1 MADFQFPN
9 NYPPL
14 AGAPARPT
22 AGTTPASTA
31 PKTSIWNREIE
42 FTPAFGGKEKQQF
55 FHLLAA
61 LMEAGL
67 SITESLEVIQSQLQ
81 KKKSQAIVQ
90 ALTAALNQ
98 GLAFSEAAAAQP
110 KYFSKF
116 EIYSLKMGERAG
128 QMVQVLTDL
137 ATYHEKRIRLQR
149 KFTQAMSYP
158 AVVIMIAG
166 GVLFFMIHYVVP
178 MFSDI
183 FKRFDAELP
192 KITQLVLALSDF
204 SARFGWWII
213 LGMVAAVAVGTQARK
228 QASVKRVASIAVSKI
243 PLLGGIL
250 RKIQLSR
257 FCYTLALMLRA
268 KVSLDQALELMQEII
283 QYHPLQSTIPSIRK
297 DIIEGNTLYDALRKH
312 AIFPSVMMQMVK
324 VGEKTAS
331 LDKMIDNLA
340 KNLEEEGEA
349 SISTLTS
356 LLEPLLIVVLGLVVG
371 IILVSMYLPMFELSN
386 AISA

>member
-1 MADFQFPN
+1 MAQFKIPSN
-9 NYPPL
+9 FSPTV
-14 AGAPARPT
+14 AAAPAVQATR
-22 AGTTPASTA
+22 TPGTA

-42 FTPAFGGKEKQQF
+42 FSAPFGGKEKQQF
-55 FHLLAA
+55 FQLLSA

-67 SITESLEVIQSQLQ
+67 SITESLEVIEGQLQ
-81 KKKSQAIVQ
+81 KKRSQEIVQ
-90 ALTAALNQ
+90 LLTEQLHQGMAL
-98 GLAFSEAAAAQP
+98 SEAAAAQS

-116 EIYSLKMGERAG
+116 EIYSLRMGERAG
-128 QMVQVLTDL
+128 QMVQVLHDL

-158 AVVIMIAG
+158 AVVIAIAG
-166 GVLFFMIHYVVP
+166 GVLFFMINYVVP

-192 KITQLVLALSDF
+192 KITQIVLSLSEF
-204 SARFGWWII
+204 SGRFGWWMI
-213 LGMVAAVAVGTQARK
+213 LALLALVIAGIQLRK
-228 QASVKRVASIAVSKI
+228 QAAVQKVVSSTFAKI
-243 PLLGGIL
+243 PILGGIIL
-250 RKIQLSR
+250 KIQLSR
-257 FCYTLALMLRA
+257 FCYTLALMLRS

-283 QYHPLQSTIPSIRK
+283 QYYPLRKTIPLIRQ
-297 DIIEGNTLYDALRKH
+297 DIVEGNTLYDALRKH
-312 AIFPSVMMQMVK
+312 KIFPSVMTQMVK
-324 VGEKTAS
+324 VGERTAR

-349 SISTLTS
+349 SIATLTS
-356 LLEPLLIVVLGLVVG
+356 LLEPLLIVVLGLMVG